1 MANIYKRQPIQHKLP
16 AGWSDLDNIRN
27 NTLGTIKGLYHV
39 DNPMT
44 SDQNA
49 TYNCKNV
56 YQDESGNLTVR
67 PSLRYIAAPSKGTMK
82 IYNTVKGKIEYIKA
96 DNTFYL
102 KFKDITDKVYTDGG
116 RVTIEEFD
124 GNVYIFYTNAAGYLG
139 FKVWNDSGV
148 VNVDPDILP
157 NSSDSP
163 IPSRYNL
170 LTDKIKTE
178 IIPTIWTEDMWSTTD
193 SIKKSDIGSVY
204 ITKHSDVIITKSVNP
219 TPYEHYLEAH
229 IFIKVGNF
237 YEEVEVQRL
246 GDIAYN
252 FDGSTFNV
260 VPNIIDDTDNGY
272 IILSYITTSR
282 NDEYVTPHR
291 VDITIN
297 IYTGSAAYS
306 DTSLPQLSNKIYLA
320 YPCYNNITL
329 FAINFEDDMAIKFI
343 VHNGNEYIDLNSGDF
358 SYTNLENSTI
368 KLGSSNNSVVIWCYL
383 ENDTIISGN
392 YMVFCLE
399 YSIPDLT
406 LKHSPTTLY
415 TNYISMIASS
425 CDYVFTKYGKKTYY
439 VRDMGNWDA
448 NLHRLSGKYINIDD
462 DSEII
467 AIGPNLISYK
477 NFKVSVINV
486 SSESSEYVFNEDDGI
501 GLIFTNIDGTSV
513 VKTYIKDLSSMILAR
528 VKAPV
533 YREFRRE
540 VTDDFPV
547 LSEIKDE
554 ILTSF
559 YLDSIYWFV
568 TKHRIFGTG
577 VANEKFSITYFD
589 PRKYFHF
596 TEELTG
602 AVRISDT
609 SFWVFHNNGAYL
621 IYKSTSSVYDET
633 IEDYVE
639 VVTWLVT
646 NTAKSKG
653 CDFDNA
659 IVTLPINN
667 YIACVTADDISIVQM
682 RENVQTDDRILVP
695 ITLSLSKFVSSLLNE
710 TQDIVTGTYR
720 YNSIFFLN
728 PVNKIGKVPTLVYN
742 VATESWW
749 YWELPVNE
757 VLQATIT
764 ETNLEILAEYDG
776 NCRVYDLF
784 TEYYNYAIG
793 GLTYQIYADRL
804 TSKIP
809 TQIEWFWESAI
820 LHFGTADYRKQL
832 LSTSFT
838 LGERESS
845 EVTFDYN
852 FEVYADKYSERTWTQ
867 VDKVIERARSF
878 SYKNIIANFAYLQ
891 LYIKNREPEENV
903 FESYTRP
910 KFSTISFKYRILPG
924 GHL

>member
-16 AGWSDLDNIRN
+16 TGWSDLDNIRN

-102 KFKDITDKVYTDGG
+102 KFKGITDKVYTDGG
-116 RVTIEEFD
+116 RVTIEESD

-148 VNVDPDILP
+148 VNIDPDILP

-163 IPSRYNL
+163 MPSRYNL
-170 LTDKIKTE
+170 LSDKTKAE
-178 IIPTIWTEDMWSTTD
+178 IMPTMRTEDMWLTTD
-193 SIKKSDIGSVY
+193 SAEIDGHSVY
-204 ITKHSDVIITKSVNP
+204 ITKHSDIIITRKLNP
-219 TPYEHYLEAH
+219 TPYERYLEVRT
-229 IFIKVGNF
+229 FIKVGNF
-237 YEEVEVQRL
+237 YEEAEVQRL
-246 GDIAYN
+246 VDTAYN
-252 FDGSTFNV
+252 SDGSTFTV

-272 IILSYITTSR
+272 IILSYVAALI
-282 NDEYVTPHR
+282 NDEYVIPRR

-297 IYTGSAAYS
+297 IYTGSAVYNE
-306 DTSLPQLSNKIYLA
+306 TLLPERGNKIYLT
-320 YPCYNNITL
+320 YPCYNNVTL
-329 FAINFEDDMAIKFI
+329 FAINSEDNMVIGFI
-343 VHNGNEYIDLNSGDF
+343 AHNGSEYVSLTDGSF
-358 SYTNLENSTI
+358 SYTDLENVAI
-368 KLGSSNNSVVIWCYL
+368 KLGSSNNSVVMWCYT

-392 YMVFCLE
+392 YKVVCLE

-406 LKHSPTTLY
+406 LKHIPTVLY
-415 TNYISMIASS
+415 TSVMGTIVSS
-425 CDYVFTKYGKKTYY
+425 YDYVFTKYGEKVYY
-439 VRDMGNWDA
+439 VRDMSNFDA
-448 NLHRLSGKYINIDD
+448 VSHKLSGKYISVDANSDVT
-462 DSEII
+462 
-467 AIGPNLISYK
+467 AIGSSLISYK

-486 SSESSEYVFNEDDGI
+486 SGESSEYVFNEDDNI

-513 VKTYIKDLSSMILAR
+513 VKIYNNLSAVILAR
-528 VKAPV
+528 VKTPV
-533 YREFRRE
+533 YREFKRE

-577 VANEKFSITYFD
+577 VANEKFLITYFD

-621 IYKSTSSVYDET
+621 IYKSASSVYDET

-695 ITLSLSKFVSSLLNE
+695 ITLSLSKFVSGLLNE
-710 TQDIVTGTYR
+710 TRDIVTGTYR

-757 VLQATIT
+757 VLQATMT

-784 TEYYNYAIG
+784 TEYYNHTIG